1 MADQSVIEITDTLA
15 AFAHVDS
22 PARLALPLAMTIDR
36 SIAQHYAHGDL
47 ERAILE
53 ALAAMGKNPDQLTTE
68 DLAPVD
74 EFHIGGRRATA
85 EFMEKLGL
93 NADMRVLDVGSGLG
107 GPARFVAQTYGC
119 HVTGIDLTPE
129 FVEVANALAR
139 RVGLDKRVNYVC
151 GSAIGTPFPPASF
164 DAAYM
169 LHVGMNIED
178 KAKLMGEVRR
188 VLKPGAVFGVYDV
201 MRTGDGDLAFP
212 VPWARSMKTSFV
224 VRPGAYRRRLDCAG
238 FDITHERDRG
248 EFAVEFF
255 RELRARLAAKG
266 TPPLGL
272 HIVMGKDFT
281 DKTGN
286 MIANL
291 ERKLIAPVEMI
302 GRARAA

>member
-1 MADQSVIEITDTLA
+1 
-15 AFAHVDS
+15 
-22 PARLALPLAMTIDR
+22 MTIDR
-36 SIAQHYAHGDL
+36 SITLHYAHGDL

-53 ALAAMGKNPDQLTTE
+53 ALAAMGKNPERLTTE

-74 EFHIGGRRATA
+74 EFHIGGRRATVD
-85 EFMEKLGL
+85 FMEKLGL
-93 NADMRVLDVGSGLG
+93 KADMRVLDIGSGLG

-119 HVTGIDLTPE
+119 QVTGIDLTPE
-129 FVEVANALAR
+129 YVDVANALAR
-139 RVGLDKRVNYVC
+139 RVGLDKKVTYVC
-151 GSAIGTPFPPASF
+151 GSAIGMPFPPASF

-178 KAKLMGEVRR
+178 KAKLMAEVRR
-188 VLKPGAVFGVYDV
+188 LLKPAAVFGVYDV
-201 MRTGDGDLAFP
+201 MRTGDGDLSFP

-248 EFAVEFF
+248 EFAVEFL

-272 HIVMGKDFT
+272 HIVMGKDFQ

-291 ERKLIAPVEMI
+291 ERKLIAPIEMI

>member
-1 MADQSVIEITDTLA
+1 
-15 AFAHVDS
+15 
-22 PARLALPLAMTIDR
+22 MTIER

-47 ERAILE
+47 ERAILD
-53 ALAAMGKNPDQLTTE
+53 ALVAMGKNPEQLTIE

-74 EFHIGGRRATA
+74 EFHIGGRKATT
-85 EFMEKLGL
+85 EFTAKLGL
-93 NADMRVLDVGSGLG
+93 GPDMRVLDVGSGLG
-107 GPARFVAQTYGC
+107 GPARFAAHAHGC

-129 FVEVANALAR
+129 FVEVAKALAR
-139 RVGLDKRVNYVC
+139 GVGLERRVNYVC
-151 GSAIGTPFPPASF
+151 GSAIAMPFPAASF

-169 LHVGMNIED
+169 LHVGMNIEN
-178 KAKLMGEVRR
+178 KAKLMDEVRR

-212 VPWARSMKTSFV
+212 VPWARTARTSFV

-238 FDITHERDRG
+238 FDLGHEHDRS
-248 EFAVEFF
+248 EFALDFF
-255 RELRARLAAKG
+255 RDMRARVAEKG

-272 HIVMGKDFT
+272 HIVMGKDFQ

-302 GRARAA
+302 GRSRGGKSL

>member
-1 MADQSVIEITDTLA
+1 
-15 AFAHVDS
+15 
-22 PARLALPLAMTIDR
+22 MTIER

-47 ERAILE
+47 ERAILD
-53 ALAAMGKNPDQLTTE
+53 ALVAMGKNPEQLTIE

-74 EFHIGGRRATA
+74 EFHIGGRKATT
-85 EFMEKLGL
+85 EFMAKLGL
-93 NADMRVLDVGSGLG
+93 GPDMRVLDVGSGLG
-107 GPARFVAQTYGC
+107 GPARFAAHSHGC

-129 FVEVANALAR
+129 FVEVAKALAR
-139 RVGLDKRVNYVC
+139 RVGLEKRVTYVC
-151 GSAIGTPFPPASF
+151 GSAIATPFPAASF

-169 LHVGMNIED
+169 LHVGMNIEN
-178 KAKLMGEVRR
+178 KAKLMDEVRR
-188 VLKPGAVFGVYDV
+188 VLKPGAVLGVYDV

-212 VPWARSMKTSFV
+212 VPWARTARTSFV

-238 FDITHERDRG
+238 FDLGHEHDRS
-248 EFAVEFF
+248 EFALDFF
-255 RELRARLAAKG
+255 RDMRARVAEKG

-272 HIVMGKDFT
+272 HIVMGKDFQ

-302 GRARAA
+302 GRSRGGKSL

>member
-1 MADQSVIEITDTLA
+1 
-15 AFAHVDS
+15 
-22 PARLALPLAMTIDR
+22 MTIER

-47 ERAILE
+47 ERAIVD
-53 ALAAMGKNPDQLTTE
+53 ALVAMGKNPEQLTIE

-74 EFHIGGRRATA
+74 EFHIGGRKATT
-85 EFMEKLGL
+85 EFMAKLGL
-93 NADMRVLDVGSGLG
+93 GPDMRVLDVGSGLG
-107 GPARFVAQTYGC
+107 GPARFAAHSHGC

-129 FVEVANALAR
+129 YVEVAKAMAR
-139 RVGLDKRVNYVC
+139 RVGLDQRVTYVS
-151 GSAIGTPFPPASF
+151 GSAIAMPFPAASF

-169 LHVGMNIED
+169 LHVGMNIEN
-178 KAKLMGEVRR
+178 KAKLMDEVRR

-212 VPWARSMKTSFV
+212 VPWARSARTSFV

-238 FDITHERDRG
+238 FDLAHERDRS
-248 EFAVEFF
+248 EFALEFF
-255 RELRARLAAKG
+255 RDMRARVAEKG

-272 HIVMGKDFT
+272 HIVMGKDFQ

-291 ERKLIAPVEMI
+291 ERKLIAPIEMI
-302 GRARAA
+302 GRSRAASSR

>member
-1 MADQSVIEITDTLA
+1 
-15 AFAHVDS
+15 
-22 PARLALPLAMTIDR
+22 MTIER

-47 ERAILE
+47 ERAIVG
-53 ALAAMGKNPDQLTTE
+53 ALVAMGKNPEQLTIE

-74 EFHIGGRRATA
+74 EFHIGGRKATT
-85 EFMEKLGL
+85 EFMTKLGL
-93 NADMRVLDVGSGLG
+93 GPEMRVLDVGSGLG
-107 GPARFVAQTYGC
+107 GPARFVAHAHGC

-129 FVEVANALAR
+129 FVEVAKALAR
-139 RVGLDKRVNYVC
+139 RVGLEKRVTYVC
-151 GSAIGTPFPPASF
+151 GSAIATPFPAASF

-169 LHVGMNIED
+169 LHVGMNIEN
-178 KAKLMGEVRR
+178 KAKLMDEVRR

-212 VPWARSMKTSFV
+212 VPWARTARTSFV

-238 FDITHERDRG
+238 FDLAHERDRS
-248 EFAVEFF
+248 EFALEFF
-255 RELRARLAAKG
+255 RETRARVAEKG

-272 HIVMGKDFT
+272 HIVMGRDFQ

-291 ERKLIAPVEMI
+291 ERKLIAPIEMI
-302 GRARAA
+302 GRSRAGPSL